1 MFSKGKSRR
10 SNYHSK
16 RQTFNPRTKT
26 YGKLP
31 IHVAGID
38 KKHHPHVVIDKHG
51 KNGTWY
57 SVGIQSGS
65 KSGHHKLKQVY
76 ESNGEIG
83 YLHKEANNW
92 PATSYQRIAEKW
104 HIDVDSEARAKSMV
118 ENYKKNKH

>member
-16 RQTFNPRTKT
+16 RQTFNPNTKT
-26 YGKLP
+26 YGTLP
-31 IHVAGID
+31 IHKAGID
-38 KKHHPHVVIDKHG
+38 KKHHPHVVVDKHG

-65 KSGHHKLKQVY
+65 KSGHHKLEKVY
-76 ESNGEIG
+76 ESNGEVG

-92 PATSYQRIAEKW
+92 PKKSYKQKPENW
-104 HIDVDSEARAKSMV
+104 HIDKASEAKAKALV
-118 ENYKKNKH
+118 ENYKAKK